1 MSLRETQRRM
11 AVAIMQPL
19 TASGRIAKRNR
30 RGGLMSTEATSIIR
44 PNDRLS
50 SLERL
55 EIYSRSYWFR
65 LLDSFKED
73 FPGLEAV
80 FGSKG
85 FDQMAVSYL
94 DQCPSRSFTLRD
106 LGSQLEVWLRAHPE
120 YRGRTPDLALDMV
133 RLEWAHIV
141 AFDGAE
147 EKVLGPEDLAELRP
161 TLRVGVQPY
170 ISLLDLKYPVN
181 ELRVAIKRAGEGS
194 SATSNVAVRK
204 KQHAMRQAHRAK
216 PDQSFVAVHRL
227 DSIVYY
233 RRLVREEYRLLLA
246 LRSGQSISASIRVA
260 FAGSSTNASD
270 IPELLKTWF
279 STWAR
284 FGWLTATS
292 KHKRGRRSS

>member
-1 MSLRETQRRM
+1 M
-11 AVAIMQPL
+11 
-19 TASGRIAKRNR
+19 
-30 RGGLMSTEATSIIR
+30 
-44 PNDRLS
+44 
-50 SLERL
+50 
-55 EIYSRSYWFR
+55 
-65 LLDSFKED
+65 
-73 FPGLEAV
+73 
-80 FGSKG
+80 
-85 FDQMAVSYL
+85 
-94 DQCPSRSFTLRD
+94 
-106 LGSQLEVWLRAHPE
+106 EVWLRAHPE
-120 YRGRTPDLALDMV
+120 YGGRNPDLALDMV

-141 AFDGAE
+141 AFDGTE

-161 TLRVGVQPY
+161 TLRAGVQPY
-170 ISLLDLKYPVN
+170 ISLLDLKYPVD

-246 LRSGQSISASIRVA
+246 LRSGQSISASIRAV

-279 STWAR
+279 SAWAR
-284 FGWLTATS
+284 FGWLTAST
-292 KHKRGRRSS
+292 KHKKGTRSL